1 MAIYRGQPGPF
12 DFGVQRVQ
20 IPQKL
25 LSDWAGDHAFIRR
38 LYIALRKPTF
48 YGDVSIYSG
57 EVVKKFKEIQE
68 GDSLPGGHPGR
79 NEYCAV
85 GISISGT
92 NQVGESHAP
101 GTATVYLPS
110 KTNGPVILPVPHV
123 SRPPFVGYE
132 EYRKDWY

>member
-1 MAIYRGQPGPF
+1 M
-12 DFGVQRVQ
+12 
-20 IPQKL
+20 
-25 LSDWAGDHAFIRR
+25 
-38 LYIALRKPTF
+38 
-48 YGDVSIYSG
+48 
-57 EVVKKFKEIQE
+57 VKKFKEIQE
-68 GDSLPGGHPGR
+68 GDSLSGGHPGR